1 MSHPCPC
8 VRNSLLL
15 PSSHNSRHPVC
26 LTTAESLPA
35 TAALSST
42 VSSKPQH
49 NNRASEQAGEVEG
62 GRGSDREVNQSLK
75 ITVVERCE
83 AEYNVNNNTQ
93 QQRKGRGKGQEMRRE
108 NYL

>member
-1 MSHPCPC
+1 MCHLCPC

-15 PSSHNSRHPVC
+15 PSSHDSRYPVC

-35 TAALSST
+35 TAALSSN

-49 NNRASEQAGEVEG
+49 NNRASEQAGEEGG
-62 GRGSDREVNQSLK
+62 GRGSDSEVNQSLK
-75 ITVVERCE
+75 ITV
-83 AEYNVNNNTQ
+83 AECCKAKYNVNNNTQ